1 MNEKAE
7 EFESL
12 NMYRNNVGEAESNS
26 NESGLFVTLGQT
38 EGKELFVRN
47 LAQTSHI
54 LIAGPTDS
62 GKTCFIQ
69 SILALLVDRY

>member
-1 MNEKAE
+1 MYMNEKAE

-38 EGKELFVRN
+38 EEKKFL
-47 LAQTSHI
+47 
-54 LIAGPTDS
+54 
-62 GKTCFIQ
+62 
-69 SILALLVDRY
+69 